1 MWRGKNVSGTYSG
14 QAQGAGF
21 APLNRPLA
29 GQTISGRAFFFFR
42 PFFFFKFSYLSVG
55 ESVESEQ
62 LILSKCRERNVRD
75 LTSDCVVCMRV

>member
-1 MWRGKNVSGTYSG
+1 M
-14 QAQGAGF
+14 
-21 APLNRPLA
+21 
-29 GQTISGRAFFFFR
+29 GRRRERALRCLTDHSLDRLFLGGFFFF
-42 PFFFFKFSYLSVG
+42 FVLFFFKFSYLSVG

>member
-29 GQTISGRAFFFFR
+29 GQTISGRVFFFFR
-42 PFFFFKFSYLSVG
+42 PFFFNSPISLLG

>member
-1 MWRGKNVSGTYSG
+1 M
-14 QAQGAGF
+14 
-21 APLNRPLA
+21 
-29 GQTISGRAFFFFR
+29 GRRRERALRRLTDHSLDRLFLGGCFFFVL
-42 PFFFFKFSYLSVG
+42 FFFKFSYLSVG